1 MLCTGSFSGA
11 ARVEQVSVRAVSKG
25 LGELEAELG
34 QTLFI
39 RGSKGA
45 APTPFCQ
52 GIKPLI
58 QGALD
63 RVARIEGFAK
73 SCDVAAFES
82 RPGLKVLIAVPHFNN
97 WQGVC
102 TGLEQFLGRQLG
114 MKVSL
119 GISVGNAALSQLYDD
134 NIDAFITVGSY
145 ENPACD
151 SVTVGALPAGV
162 FCPKSHPLYG
172 KGSVTIA
179 DLAPYPT
186 GYVIGLD
193 DFNETIVNIYR
204 KHGMKSAI
212 VPVATGEEYERLL
225 SERTDSRW
233 VWALKRSLHPRN
245 GECSASRRLTP
256 WRSRS
261 ARSRSKIIR
270 PSAIVR
276 SNASCSRNSRI
287 SWELSGPREIGPTC
301 IRSKRLRRERPS
313 LSARGPQ
320 PEAWQSPVR
329 LIPMRGLVEYQ
340 RFSRQNRNISAK

>member
-1 MLCTGSFSGA
+1 MNIQQLRYVRAVLCTGSFSGA

-82 RPGLKVLIAVPHFNN
+82 RPGLKVLIAVPHFSN

-145 ENPACD
+145 ENPACV
-151 SVTVGALPAGV
+151 SVTVARFLRA
-162 FCPKSHPLYG
+162 C
-172 KGSVTIA
+172 SV
-179 DLAPYPT
+179 L
-186 GYVIGLD
+186 
-193 DFNETIVNIYR
+193 R
-204 KHGMKSAI
+204 AI
-212 VPVATGEEYERLL
+212 P
-225 SERTDSRW
+225 
-233 VWALKRSLHPRN
+233 
-245 GECSASRRLTP
+245 CM
-256 WRSRS
+256 
-261 ARSRSKIIR
+261 
-270 PSAIVR
+270 
-276 SNASCSRNSRI
+276 
-287 SWELSGPREIGPTC
+287 
-301 IRSKRLRRERPS
+301 
-313 LSARGPQ
+313 ARG
-320 PEAWQSPVR
+320 A
-329 LIPMRGLVEYQ
+329 
-340 RFSRQNRNISAK
+340 

>member
-1 MLCTGSFSGA
+1 MNIQQLRYVRAVLCTGSFSGA
-11 ARVEQVSVRAVSKG
+11 ARVEQVSVQAVSKG

-45 APTPFCQ
+45 DPTPFCQ

-63 RVARIEGFAK
+63 RVGRIEGFAK
-73 SCDVAAFES
+73 NCDVAVS
-82 RPGLKVLIAVPHFNN
+82 KSHSGLKVLIAAPHFNN

-114 MKVSL
+114 MRVSL
-119 GISVGNAALSQLYDD
+119 GISVGNAALGQLYDD
-134 NIDAFITVGSY
+134 SIDAFITVGAY

-151 SVTVGALPAGV
+151 SVTVGTLPAGV
-162 FCPKSHPLYG
+162 FCPKSHPLFG

-193 DFNETIVNIYR
+193 DFNETLVNIYR

-225 SERTDSRW
+225 SEENGFAMGVGIEAFSSSPEWGMLRFKASD
-233 VWALKRSLHPRN
+233 ALAIPVCAITLKDHKT
-245 GECSASRRLTP
+245 ECYRAF
-256 WRSRS
+256 
-261 ARSRSKIIR
+261 
-270 PSAIVR
+270 
-276 SNASCSRNSRI
+276 
-287 SWELSGPREIGPTC
+287 
-301 IRSKRLRRERPS
+301 ERFM
-313 LSARGPQ
+313 L
-320 PEAWQSPVR
+320 E
-329 LIPMRGLVEYQ
+329 E
-340 RFSRQNRNISAK
+340 FSHLMGVVGS